1 MDERYIIFGLTVTV
15 AALIIVVINLVVGII
30 QCRAKIE
37 QSQKDRE
44 QCDELFSLPKLREII
59 PMPDRVKKRAPNLDN
74 FGITSVIRQV
84 LLQFDV
90 TLRKPHAHCH
100 GYL

>member
-1 MDERYIIFGLTVTV
+1 MDERYIIFGLMVTV

-44 QCDELFSLPKLREII
+44 QCDE
-59 PMPDRVKKRAPNLDN
+59 
-74 FGITSVIRQV
+74 
-84 LLQFDV
+84 
-90 TLRKPHAHCH
+90 
-100 GYL
+100 